1 MSRILSI
8 YASVAAKHDS
18 NDDDEDESKPLDPSK
33 AASLFAHLRHPISP
47 LISKIK
53 RYNSFSISNIKS
65 VCKYENHLPEI
76 RKDNTQ
82 KSSASAEPL
91 LNRQLP
97 ILPVRLQTSTFGL

>member
-1 MSRILSI
+1 MVCITDLMSRILSI

-18 NDDDEDESKPLDPSK
+18 NDDDEDESKPLDSSK

-82 KSSASAEPL
+82 KGL
-91 LNRQLP
+91 
-97 ILPVRLQTSTFGL
+97 RLSGAPA